1 MNTTD
6 PTPALGVEKES
17 FKSQEMVQYN
27 DGAVNLLFAEQG
39 DVIAWD
45 SGFKYANDPRYGLDR
60 TIVRT
65 KSGNR
70 YILGDGLVVNVDK
83 MTVYDLSHNLEKTPD
98 IVIGESWTI
107 PGFMLHT
114 SDIENV
120 EIEYKIAPKGWNGS
134 RQINEPNPFTAAEEY
149 LEAAR
154 KHFDAAGN

>member
-45 SGFKYANDPRYGLDR
+45 SGFKYANDPRYGQGR

-65 KSGNR
+65 KSGNC

-83 MTVYDLSHNLEKTPD
+83 MTVYDLSHNLEETPD
-98 IVIGESWTI
+98 IVIGQSWTI

-120 EIEYKIAPKGWNGS
+120 EIEYKIAPKEWNGS